1 MLRGGEEKQS
11 SRGWGLGWRQG
22 LGEVGGQKR
31 RGGVKLSGKAG
42 RRRGEQMRGG
52 SGERREAQRT
62 RMAIFGS

>member
-1 MLRGGEEKQS
+1 MLRRGEETQS
-11 SRGWGLGWRQG
+11 SRGRGLGWRQG
-22 LGEVGGQKR
+22 LGGGGVQRR

-52 SGERREAQRT
+52 SGERREVQRT